1 MEPSRPGKYANS
13 ATPHSSKFF
22 HTMSPRLQIK
32 NYLIVLLRNVRYDYN
47 VLITNST
54 NPQIVIIIYRLG

>member
-13 ATPHSSKFF
+13 ATPHSSKY
-22 HTMSPRLQIK
+22 TMSARLQIK
-32 NYLIVLLRNVRYDYN
+32 NYLIVLLRNVPYDYN
-47 VLITNST
+47 VLITNPT